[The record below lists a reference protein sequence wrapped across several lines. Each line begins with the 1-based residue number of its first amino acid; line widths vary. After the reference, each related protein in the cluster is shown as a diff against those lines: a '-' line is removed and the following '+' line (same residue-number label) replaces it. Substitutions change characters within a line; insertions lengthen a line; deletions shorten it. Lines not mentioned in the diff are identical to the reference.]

1 MVSLRLSTWSEALGM
16 LAEMVAKAEKKTRK
30 PISGDEIRLQ
40 IERQIPYL
48 PRQASPPGKTAGF
61 RMTRVGLGRSLEV
74 TAGRPSGE

>member
-30 PISGDEIRLQ
+30 PISGGEVSLKIEQQ
-40 IERQIPYL
+40 ISYL
-48 PRQASPPGKTAGF
+48 PRLASPPGKTAEF
-61 RMTRVGLGRSLEV
+61 RMSRVGLGRSLEI